1 MKTFSVF
8 FTPESKEDALDAYF
22 WYEQYSPELGKSF
35 HECLDSK
42 IELLKQNP
50 KTASYIYKDLRS
62 SKIKKFPFNIIYK
75 VTGSQIHVIAIFH
88 HSRNPKEWRKR
99 L

>member
-1 MKTFSVF
+1 MKPFSVF
-8 FTPESKEDALDAYF
+8 FTPESEKEALDAYF
-22 WYEQYSPELGKSF
+22 WYELHSAELGKSF
-35 HECLDSK
+35 QQSLESK
-42 IELLKQNP
+42 LELLKQNP
-50 KTASYIYKDLRS
+50 KTGSCIYKDLRS

-75 VTGSQIHVIAIFH
+75 VSNSQIQVIAIFH